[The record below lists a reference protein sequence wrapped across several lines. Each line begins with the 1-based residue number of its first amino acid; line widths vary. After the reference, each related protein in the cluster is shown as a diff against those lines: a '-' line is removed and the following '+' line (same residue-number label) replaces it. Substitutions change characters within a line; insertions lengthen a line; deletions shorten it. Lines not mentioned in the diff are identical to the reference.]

1 MRRVVDDEEQVD
13 QLVSAARAYWGDSVG
28 DTGCVVAEA
37 FDEDVRAV
45 VRTVMVAKAVCGL
58 LSARL
63 VVLTDP
69 RWRPLAEAFGAAA
82 DLGPPDALVTSRID
96 PGVRT
101 DIPVVHV
108 HGTGSLQAYA
118 LFPGQTPVSFGEELP
133 GRVAEFF
140 ERQIWPNREAI
151 RPSAERTA
159 WRAKEG
165 YQVRTDTERRQ
176 LRLYGCSRLRLD
188 PGRPTVTVFGHMP
201 GRDTELFEEA
211 ERYAAGEESA
221 NWLFLDRLRS
231 GLLSPNILWSMTDVA
246 VTFGGSDLPAFG
258 VPVIQAGWSEGAAC
272 GATHLARTPEELRDR
287 LGEAVAVHGKA
298 ETILGPEQRDRA
310 RLWLWLRRCGA
321 DVPTQV
327 LPRWELGP
335 DYPRALAVALRHA
348 EPDGDPLFEAVRR
361 MWERRD
367 PVLTRFDFQDL
378 AKTTLTPA
386 RSAR

>member
-1 MRRVVDDEEQVD
+1 MRRVVDDEHVD
-13 QLVSAARAYWGDSVG
+13 QLVSAARDHWGDGAG
-28 DTGCVVAEA
+28 DAGCVVAEA
-37 FDEDVRAV
+37 FDEDVRVV

-82 DLGPPDALVTSRID
+82 DLGPPDALVTSRMD
-96 PGVRT
+96 RCVRT

-108 HGTGSLQAYA
+108 HGTGALRAYA
-118 LFPGQTPVSFGEELP
+118 LFPGQSPGSFGEDLP

-140 ERQIWPNREAI
+140 DQWVWPNRETIA
-151 RPSAERTA
+151 PSAERTA

-188 PGRPTVTVFGHMP
+188 AGRPTITVFGHMP
-201 GRDTELFEEA
+201 GRDTELFEET
-211 ERYAAGEESA
+211 ERYAAADESA

-231 GLLSPNILWSMTDVA
+231 GALSANILWSMTDVA

-258 VPVIQAGWSEGAAC
+258 VPVVQAGWSEGAAC
-272 GATHLARTPEELRDR
+272 GATHVVRTPEELRDR
-287 LGEAVAVHGKA
+287 LGEAVATHGKG
-298 ETILGPEQRDRA
+298 ETILGSEQRERA
-310 RLWLWLRRCGA
+310 RLWLWLRRCAA
-321 DVPTQV
+321 DVPTQI

-335 DYPRALAVALRHA
+335 DYPRALTVALRHA
-348 EPDGDPLFEAVRR
+348 ERDGDPLFDAVRR

-378 AKTTLTPA
+378 TRTTLTPA